1 MSNQRNDPCSVSL
14 GRAVQQAQTDAAIAR
29 AEVEQLK
36 KAQPSKKPAQDAELA
51 DKTIRAQ
58 RRRAIQLRADS
69 NKNLTNRQLGMQ

>member
-1 MSNQRNDPCSVSL
+1 M
-14 GRAVQQAQTDAAIAR
+14 QQAQTDAAIAR